1 MPVPK
6 SISRLTEELMRL
18 PGIGPKTAARL
29 TFHLLRTPEEE
40 VQALG
45 EAILDLRR
53 STRFC
58 SRCFNITDANED
70 PCAICLDET
79 RDASQ
84 VCVVE
89 APLDVLAL
97 ERTRGYHG
105 KYHVLHGAISPL
117 EGVGPQ
123 DLRIRELIDRVK
135 TGGIREVIF
144 ATNPSM
150 EGEATLM
157 YLSKQLEGMG
167 VKMTRL
173 ARGLPIGGDLE
184 YADENTLARAIEGR
198 SEL

>member
-1 MPVPK
+1 
-6 SISRLTEELMRL
+6 MRL

-117 EGVGPQ
+117 EGAGPQ

>member
-6 SISRLTEELMRL
+6 SVTRLTEALMRL

-29 TFHLLRTPEEE
+29 TFHLLRVPETE
-40 VQALG
+40 VQSLG
-45 EAILDLRR
+45 QAILDLRQG
-53 STRFC
+53 TRFC
-58 SRCFNITDANED
+58 SQCFNITDANED
-70 PCAICLDET
+70 PCAICVDET
-79 RDASQ
+79 RDAGQ
-84 VCVVE
+84 ICVVE

-97 ERTRGYHG
+97 ERTHGYRG

-135 TGGIREVIF
+135 KGGIREVIF

-173 ARGLPIGGDLE
+173 ARGLPTGGDLE

>member
-117 EGVGPQ
+117 EGAGPQ